1 MSAQSLPL
9 SPGFGGLGR
18 SLRGVPRWVYI
29 ALAVVLVAA
38 IVAATVVSRAHSQ
51 VQVTTQPVVRQTLL
65 QSVTASGT
73 VNAQNTITV
82 GTQVSGTIS
91 ELDVDFNSKVHKGQ
105 VLAKIDPST
114 LQAQVD
120 QASAAVAQAQAQ
132 ANAAGA
138 NASGAGA
145 TVNVASANAAAQDAA
160 IQTAQANV
168 AKSQDALTLAQQQY
182 NRDTTLLKQGYMPQ
196 STVDT
201 DRSNLT
207 QAQAAVAAAQAA
219 VAQARAQAAASNATI
234 EQNASQA
241 QGQAASAEAARASI
255 AAAQATLKQDQLN
268 LDRTVITSPV
278 DGTVVSRAVSVGQT
292 VAASLQTPTLFTI
305 AQDLRKMEVD
315 INVGEPDIGN
325 VKPGDTVDFSVLAYP
340 NQTFH
345 GTVGEVRINP
355 QTVNNVVTYQVI
367 VDVNNTDGK
376 LLPGMTAN
384 ATINVAKA
392 NDSLV
397 VPLAA
402 LHQGRGANGSG
413 TAAAATAQSS
423 ATPASGA
430 QSPWGQTSSGN
441 AGGSVAAGSDASL
454 MVQRDGKMQ
463 RVRVHVDL
471 VTAAQAAVTPIDG
484 STLSE
489 TDNVVT
495 AFAGTRS
502 GRGGQGQR
510 TQGGSPLTG
519 GASTGRGVRG
529 IP

>member
-9 SPGFGGLGR
+9 SPELTGLGR
-18 SLRGVPRWVYI
+18 LLKGVPKRLYA
-29 ALAVVLVAA
+29 ALAAVIIAA
-38 IVAATVVSRAHSQ
+38 IVLATVVSRANSQ
-51 VQVTTQPVVRQTLL
+51 PQVTTQPVVRQTVL

-114 LQAQVD
+114 FQAQVD
-120 QASAAVAQAQAQ
+120 QAKAAVAQAQAQ
-132 ANAAGA
+132 ANAASA
-138 NASGAGA
+138 NATGAGA
-145 TVNVASANAAAQDAA
+145 TVNVASANAAAQNAA

-168 AKSQDALTLAQQQY
+168 AKAQDALTLAQRQFD
-182 NRDTTLLKQGYMPQ
+182 RDNALLKQGYLPAA
-196 STVDT
+196 TLDT

-234 EQNASQA
+234 DQNAAQA
-241 QGQAASAEAARASI
+241 QGQQATAAATQASI
-255 AAAQATLKQDQLN
+255 GSAQATLQQDQLN
-268 LDRTVITSPV
+268 LNHTVITSPV
-278 DGTVVSRAVSVGQT
+278 DGTVVSRAVSIGQT

-305 AQDLRKMEVD
+305 AQDLKKMEVD

-345 GTVGEVRINP
+345 GVVSTVRINP

-367 VDVNNTDGK
+367 VNVNNSDGR

-384 ATINVAKA
+384 ATINVASA
-392 NDSLV
+392 NNALV
-397 VPLAA
+397 VPVTA
-402 LHQGRGANGSG
+402 LHTRAMRNSTQTQSSP
-413 TAAAATAQSS
+413 AAT
-423 ATPASGA
+423 A
-430 QSPWGQTSSGN
+430 QSPWGQVSSGN
-441 AGGSVAAGSDASL
+441 VGGSVTAGSDASL
-454 MVQRDGKMQ
+454 MVQRNGKLQ
-463 RVRVHVDL
+463 RVRVHVTL
-471 VTAAQAAVTPIDG
+471 VTASQAAVAPIEG

-489 TDNVVT
+489 RDNVVT
-495 AFAGTRS
+495 AFSGNRTR
-502 GRGGQGQR
+502 GQARG
-510 TQGGSPLTG
+510 QGGSPLTPNA
-519 GASTGRGVRG
+519 GAARGMRG

>member
-9 SPGFGGLGR
+9 STGLSGFGR
-18 SLRGVPRWVYI
+18 SLKGVPKWIYA
-29 ALAVVLVAA
+29 ALAVLIIAA
-38 IVAATVVSRAHSQ
+38 ITITMLASRANSQ
-51 VQVTTQPVVRQTLL
+51 PQITTQPVVRQSLV

-114 LQAQVD
+114 FQAQVD
-120 QASAAVAQAQAQ
+120 QASASVQQAQAQ
-132 ANAAGA
+132 ANAASA
-138 NASGAGA
+138 NANGAGA
-145 TVNVASANAAAQDAA
+145 TVDVASANAAAQNAA
-160 IQTAQANV
+160 IQSAQANV
-168 AKSQDALTLAQQQY
+168 AKAQDALTLAQQQY
-182 NRDTTLLKQGYMPQ
+182 NRDGALLKQGYIAQ
-196 STVDT
+196 ATVDT

-207 QAQAAVAAAQAA
+207 QAQAGVAAAQAA
-219 VAQARAQAAASNATI
+219 VAQARAQAAASSATI
-234 EQNASQA
+234 NQNASQA
-241 QGQAASAEAARASI
+241 QGQQATAEADRAAVASAQAS
-255 AAAQATLKQDQLN
+255 LKQDQVN
-268 LDRTVITSPV
+268 LAHTVITSPV
-278 DGTVVSRAVSVGQT
+278 DGTVVSRAISVGQT

-305 AQDLRKMEVD
+305 AQDLSKMEVD

-345 GTVGEVRINP
+345 GTVSAVRINP

-367 VDVNNTDGK
+367 VDVNNDGR

-384 ATINVAKA
+384 ATINVASA
-392 NDSLV
+392 NNALV

-402 LHQGRGANGSG
+402 LHTRS
-413 TAAAATAQSS
+413 AQNQSQPSS
-423 ATPASGA
+423 AGST
-430 QSPWGQTSSGN
+430 QSPWGQTSAGN
-441 AGGSVAAGSDASL
+441 SGGSVAAGSDASV
-454 MVQRDGKMQ
+454 MVKRSDKLQ

-471 VTAAQAAVTPIDG
+471 VTASQAAVTPLDG

-495 AFAGTRS
+495 AFASTRT
-502 GRGGQGQR
+502 RGQGQGHS
-510 TQGGSPLTG
+510 QSGSPLTPN
-519 GASTGRGVRG
+519 ASASRGMRG

>member
-9 SPGFGGLGR
+9 SPALSGFRR
-18 SLRGVPRWVYI
+18 SLKGLPKWVYA
-29 ALAVVLVAA
+29 ALAAVLVGAVV
-38 IVAATVVSRAHSQ
+38 ISMVASHANAQ
-51 VQVTTQPVVRQTLL
+51 PQVTTQPVVRQTLV

-73 VNAQNTITV
+73 VNAQNTIAV

-114 LQAQVD
+114 FQAQVD
-120 QASAAVAQAQAQ
+120 QAGAAVQQSQAQADAAA
-132 ANAAGA
+132 ANAT
-138 NASGAGA
+138 GAGA
-145 TVNVASANAAAQDAA
+145 TVNVAGANAAAQNAV
-160 IQTAQANV
+160 IQSAQANV
-168 AKSQDALTLAQQQY
+168 AKAEDALTLAQQQFS
-182 NRDTTLLKQGYMPQ
+182 RDSALLKQGYMAQ
-196 STVDT
+196 SSVDT

-207 QAQAAVAAAQAA
+207 QAQAGVAAAQAA
-219 VAQARAQAAASNATI
+219 VAQARAQAAASAATI
-234 EQNASQA
+234 NQNASQA
-241 QGQAASAEAARASI
+241 QGQAATAAAAQASI
-255 AAAQATLKQDQLN
+255 ASAEATLKQDKLN
-268 LDRTVITSPV
+268 LEHTVITSPV

-305 AQDLRKMEVD
+305 AQDLNKMEVD

-325 VKPGDTVDFSVLAYP
+325 VKPGDTADFSVLAYP

-345 GTVGEVRINP
+345 GTVSTVRINP

-367 VDVNNTDGK
+367 VDVNNRDGR

-384 ATINVAKA
+384 ATINVARA
-392 NDSLV
+392 NDALV

-402 LHQGRGANGSG
+402 LHTRSAQAQGGS
-413 TAAAATAQSS
+413 TS
-423 ATPASGA
+423 AGSV
-430 QSPWGQTSSGN
+430 QSPWGQTSAGN
-441 AGGSVAAGSDASL
+441 GGTSVAAGSDASL
-454 MVQRDGKMQ
+454 MVQRNGKLN

-471 VTAAQAAVTPIDG
+471 VTASQAAVTPADG

-495 AFAGTRS
+495 GFIGTRAH
-502 GRGGQGQR
+502 GQGQGR
-510 TQGGSPLTG
+510 SQGGSPLAPNA
-519 GASTGRGVRG
+519 GAARGMRG